1 MARPKS
7 DDPWSFD
14 ETEIL
19 GGKGVIFT
27 TKNSGGNY
35 YLRMK
40 IPSEG
45 KYLKKSLRTR
55 DKVTAIS
62 LAEELVV
69 KTMTEVKTGKKVFG
83 ITLGELVGKYLNY
96 RRGDIYIP
104 TAGIEVART
113 QITNG
118 RWLTLRTHLN
128 NFLKFKESRLKL
140 TELDQHS
147 CFEYYRWR
155 KSVAPSVTIST
166 VRNEQATINSMM
178 KWAFPAYNHRFERF
192 TFREIITKGGNRD
205 ERRRDTF
212 TLEEYRNVVRVMRV
226 WVKNGEKIDAVT
238 CYNRQIFQLCFLIGA
253 NTMLRVGEL
262 WKLRW
267 SDIGGFKK
275 TKSEKGH
282 NLHLVEINVRAEN
295 SKVRRNRKLVG
306 RGGEYLKRLKAVSQY
321 HAKEDF
327 LFHTY
332 NSPNQLSKFSFY
344 RMWGEVM
351 TVSGL
356 GNFAERKLTWYSL
369 RHFGITQR
377 LRAEVEISALAN
389 MVGTSVAQI
398 ERHYGHIDSNM
409 KERVMTK
416 DALYTPKYDDIEDL
430 S

>member
-40 IPSEG
+40 VPSEG

-69 KTMTEVKTGKKVFG
+69 KTMADVKSGKKVFG
-83 ITLGELVGKYLNY
+83 ITLGELVGKYLND
-96 RRGDIYIP
+96 RREDIYIP
-104 TAGIEVART
+104 TADIEVART
-113 QITNG
+113 QITKG
-118 RWLTLRTHLN
+118 RWLTLKTHLN
-128 NFLKFKESRLKL
+128 NFLKFKDSKLKL
-140 TELDQHS
+140 SELDQHS

-155 KSVAPSVTIST
+155 KSVSPSVTIST

-178 KWAFPAYNHRFERF
+178 KWAFPKYNHRFERF
-192 TFREIITKGGNRD
+192 SFREITTKGGNRD

-212 TLEEYRNVVRVMRV
+212 TLDEYRTVVRVMRG
-226 WVKNGEKIDAVT
+226 WIKDGEKIDAMTVF
-238 CYNRQIFQLCFLIGA
+238 NRQMFQLCFLIGA

-267 SDIGGFKK
+267 SDIGGIKK
-275 TKSEKGH
+275 TQSEKGH
-282 NLHLVEINVRAEN
+282 DLYLVEIKVRAEN
-295 SKVRRNRKLVG
+295 SKVRRSRKLIG
-306 RGGEYLKRLKAVSQY
+306 RGGEYLRRLKNVSQY
-321 HAKEDF
+321 TGKDDF

-332 NSPNQLSKFSFY
+332 NNSRQLSKFSFY

-351 TVSGL
+351 RASGL

-398 ERHYGHIDSNM
+398 ERHYGHIDNNM
-409 KERVMTK
+409 KERVMLK
-416 DALYTPKYDDIEDL
+416 DALYIPKYDDIEY
-430 S
+430 